1 MCQKNKIGQILSISA
16 LLNNELRVVRKENH
30 FLSSNGFGVAIGM
43 EALLSY
49 NDSSLGLR
57 KGVTRA

>member
-1 MCQKNKIGQILSISA
+1 M
-16 LLNNELRVVRKENH
+16 RKENH

-49 NDSSLGLR
+49 NYSSLGLR
-57 KGVTRA
+57 KGVTGTGKIRSVEQGTQEMVATGLAPGD